1 MKGSSETSTTETL
14 HQKQPSCT
22 EDNDIGHLMRLE
34 RRHSSPFNLTFDPP
48 FRESLL
54 KKKLLELCTNINLCC
69 EVYFPHSTKKE
80 VSLSFMYRC
89 YVSVF
94 LSHITFTNIT
104 SVSQIDVN
112 VEGTTG
118 SLQKVEIVPLLK

>member
-1 MKGSSETSTTETL
+1 
-14 HQKQPSCT
+14 
-22 EDNDIGHLMRLE
+22 
-34 RRHSSPFNLTFDPP
+34 
-48 FRESLL
+48 
-54 KKKLLELCTNINLCC
+54 
-69 EVYFPHSTKKE
+69 
-80 VSLSFMYRC
+80 MYRC

-118 SLQKVEIVPLLK
+118 SLQKVEIVPLLKWIKCKFWICKPAKIGILSIFQVFSSTS